1 MVFQLEKRKK
11 ERKKE
16 KTVFPFVS
24 TTGLQL
30 QDSCKQQQQQ
40 QQQKGSKRTPL
51 KQFLAVILNMKY
63 V

>member
-1 MVFQLEKRKK
+1 MVLQLEKRKK
-11 ERKKE
+11 ERKKG

-40 QQQKGSKRTPL
+40 QQKGS
-51 KQFLAVILNMKY
+51 
-63 V
+63 

>member
-1 MVFQLEKRKK
+1 MVLQLEK
-11 ERKKE
+11 RKKE

-40 QQQKGSKRTPL
+40 QQQKGS
-51 KQFLAVILNMKY
+51 
-63 V
+63 

>member
-1 MVFQLEKRKK
+1 MEWYGVAVRKKK

-16 KTVFPFVS
+16 RKTVFPFVS

-40 QQQKGSKRTPL
+40 QQQKGS
-51 KQFLAVILNMKY
+51 
-63 V
+63 